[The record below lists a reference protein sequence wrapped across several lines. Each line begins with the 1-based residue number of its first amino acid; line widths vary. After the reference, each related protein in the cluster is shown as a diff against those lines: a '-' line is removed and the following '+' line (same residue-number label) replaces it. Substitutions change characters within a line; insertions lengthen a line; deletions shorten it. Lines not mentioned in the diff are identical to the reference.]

1 MSDDDNI
8 TELAGARAKRSMAE
22 NDVANAFAAKYADH
36 LRYVA
41 KWAQWFAWE
50 NACWREDTTLHT
62 YDRIRRFCE
71 TSKRKPKAQMVAAI
85 ERLAKS
91 DRRLAATHDQ
101 WDTDP
106 WLLNTPAGVVDLRN
120 GAIRPAR
127 PEDYMTKITAVGP
140 DPSCSTAVWIAF
152 LDRITGSKPDLIA
165 FHHRFFGYALT
176 GVTREHAMA
185 FGYGTGA
192 NGKSVETATVA
203 GIMGDYHTTAPL
215 DTFTASLQD
224 HHPTDL
230 AGLRGARLVTVT
242 EIEEGRRWAE
252 GKIKTM
258 TGGDRISARFMRQDF
273 FEYVPQFKLW
283 VAGNHKPRLRNV
295 DEAMRRRLHLVPFS
309 VTIPPEERDLELAEK
324 LKAEWPGILHWMIS
338 GCLEWQ
344 QQGLAPPSIVSNA
357 TSEYFEAEDAIGL
370 WLEDRIERRS
380 GAFALCNALYSSWK
394 DWIEARGEEPGS
406 QKQLTE
412 TLQGKHFKFVRRNNG
427 RGFEGIA
434 FAVPR
439 DQQAADEAF

>member
-22 NDVANAFAAKYADH
+22 NDIANAFAAKYSGE

-41 KWAQWFAWE
+41 KFGQWFAWE

-106 WLLNTPAGVVDLRN
+106 WLLNTPAGIVDLRT

-165 FHHRFFGYALT
+165 FHHRFFGYGLT
-176 GVTREHAMA
+176 GVTREHAMVFA
-185 FGYGTGA
+185 YGTGA
-192 NGKSVETATVA
+192 NGKSVEANTVS
-203 GIMGDYHTTAPL
+203 GIMGDYHCTAPL
-215 DTFTASLQD
+215 DTFTASMQE

-242 EIEEGRRWAE
+242 EVEEGRRWAE
-252 GKIKTM
+252 SKIKQM
-258 TGGDRISARFMRQDF
+258 TGGDEISARFMRHDF
-273 FEYVPQFKLW
+273 FEYTPHFKLW
-283 VAGNHKPRLRNV
+283 IAGNHKPRLRNV

-309 VTIPPEERDLELAEK
+309 ITIPPEERDLELTDK
-324 LKAEWPGILHWMIS
+324 LKAEWPGILQWMID

-344 QQGLAPPSIVSNA
+344 RKGLTPPPVVSNA
-357 TSEYFEAEDAIGL
+357 TSDYFEAEDAIGL
-370 WLEDRIERRS
+370 WIEDRIERQP
-380 GAFALCNALYSSWK
+380 GAFALCSALYSSWR

-406 QKQLTE
+406 QRHLTE
-412 TLQGKHFKFVRRNNG
+412 TLQSKHFKFARRTNG
-427 RGFEGIA
+427 RGFEGIT